1 MLKIERVSCVFD
13 GVKAL
18 NQVSFSLNAGEIIG
32 LIGPNGSGKST
43 LFNLLTGLY
52 LPSSGKA
59 FFQGK
64 SILGK
69 PAHFLSSIGISRTFQ
84 TPRFYQRMT
93 VKENLAVA
101 RHALANNI
109 DRTHNNFEYDL
120 NELLNLAGLA
130 GSGDRLTSEL
140 SLPDQRKLELVR
152 TQVGRSKLILLDEPT
167 AGMTPRETDETGA
180 LLRRLMSQ
188 GQSCI
193 IIDHKIEL
201 IRNLCPRTVVLNHGN
216 IIANGPTV
224 QVLEDEAVVD
234 AYWGLAK

>member
-1 MLKIERVSCVFD
+1 MLQIERVSCVFD

-52 LPSSGKA
+52 WPSSGKA

-152 TQVGRSKLILLDEPT
+152 TQVGTSKLILLDEPT
-167 AGMTPRETDETGA
+167 AGMTPRETD
-180 LLRRLMSQ
+180 
-188 GQSCI
+188 
-193 IIDHKIEL
+193 
-201 IRNLCPRTVVLNHGN
+201 
-216 IIANGPTV
+216 
-224 QVLEDEAVVD
+224 
-234 AYWGLAK
+234 

>member
-1 MLKIERVSCVFD
+1 MLQIERVSCVFD

-52 LPSSGKA
+52 WPSSGKA

-152 TQVGRSKLILLDEPT
+152 TQVGTSKLILLDEPT

-180 LLRRLMSQ
+180 LLRRLMRQ

-201 IRNLCPRTVVLNHGN
+201 IRNLCTRTVVLNHGN
-216 IIANGPTV
+216 KIANGPTV